1 MYSTLGSRK
10 FMQTALR
17 KGLDERNTHA
27 KYESPMSYGKKVV
40 LRVKVVQM

>member
-1 MYSTLGSRK
+1 
-10 FMQTALR
+10 MQSYANSIK

-27 KYESPMSYGKKVV
+27 KFESPMSYGKKVL